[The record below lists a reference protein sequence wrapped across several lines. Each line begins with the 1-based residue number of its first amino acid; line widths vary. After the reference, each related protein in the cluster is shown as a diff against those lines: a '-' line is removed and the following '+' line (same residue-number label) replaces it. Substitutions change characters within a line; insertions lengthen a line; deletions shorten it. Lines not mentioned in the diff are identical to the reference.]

1 MKRFISGPLML
12 AGLLLAII
20 TSPVFAQTTLTAEL
34 EGFQEVPAVFSR
46 ATGSFRG
53 RLEGGRIGYR
63 LTYRN
68 LEGDVTE
75 AHIHF
80 GQAGVN
86 GGIAVFLCDTAASPD
101 PTGLAPQCP
110 ERGVVTGSITRDNV
124 IGPAGQGIS
133 EEEFAA
139 LARAIRSDVAY
150 VNVHSTRFPEGEIR
164 GQINATAP
172 PPPGP

>member
-1 MKRFISGPLML
+1 ML
-12 AGLLLAII
+12 AGVLLAII
-20 TSPVFAQTTLTAEL
+20 TAPVFAQTTLNAQL
-34 EGFQEVPAVFSR
+34 EGFQEVPAVSSG

-53 RLEGGRIGYR
+53 RLEAGRISYK
-63 LTYRN
+63 LTFRD

-80 GQAGVN
+80 GQTGVN

-101 PTGLAPQCP
+101 STGLAPQCP
-110 ERGVVTGSITRDNV
+110 DRGSVTGSITRDNV
-124 IGPAGQGIS
+124 IGPRGQGIGD
-133 EEEFAA
+133 EEFAA
-139 LARAIRSDVAY
+139 LARAIRNNVTY

-164 GQINATAP
+164 GQIKATG